1 MIADPLREALGLGV
15 LVVGAFYALWL
26 VSRRAD
32 RLVRDLSVVSFV
44 GHAVVALVIWY
55 RVPTLI
61 AGDAFV
67 YDAQALGSLEAR
79 AGKEG
84 FSILLGGLY
93 KTFGTTPVVGLL
105 LNALLTGLLVVVV
118 AKTAGRLGG
127 ERAARIAAVTAL
139 ILPPFIWWGSQ
150 LLREAP
156 MWILIALAAD
166 AAVAMAIEG
175 LSWRRAAWLLVVC
188 LAMLTVRAPVAAVV
202 AVSLA
207 LGLVLASA
215 PRPGDHIRRVAM
227 IGGAILLAF
236 FLFPRFEALQSLE
249 EENSASIVYSRNY
262 LATANTGFGEESALT
277 TSGLVGQLPSALP
290 LVVFGPLPWQLPSSG
305 LAAVADTFAWWFILY
320 WGVRGFGPLHRRF
333 GRASWVLIVP
343 AAALVGVLALTLAN
357 FGIVIR
363 MRAMIVVL
371 LLPYASV
378 GLALVAQRR
387 RAHVRD
393 PKLVRA
399 LSG

>member
-1 MIADPLREALGLGV
+1 MLADPLRHILGLGTLLAV
-15 LVVGAFYALWL
+15 SLYALWFF
-26 VSRRAD
+26 SREAGR
-32 RLVRDLSVVSFV
+32 SVKGLALASFF
-44 GHAVVALVIWY
+44 GHAVVATVIWY
-55 RVPTLI
+55 RVPALI

-67 YDAQALGSLEAR
+67 YHAQALGSLEAR

-84 FSILLGGLY
+84 FSILLGSLY
-93 KTFGTTPVVGLL
+93 RIVGATPVAGLL
-105 LNALLTGLLVVVV
+105 LSSFLMGLLVIVV
-118 AKTAGRLGG
+118 ARTAGRLGG

-139 ILPPFIWWGSQ
+139 LLPPFVWWGSQ

-175 LSWRRAAWLLVVC
+175 LSLRRAAWLLLVC
-188 LAMLTVRAPVAAVV
+188 LAMLTVRAPVAAVL

-215 PRPGDHIRRVAM
+215 PRPGDHVRRAAM
-227 IGGAILLAF
+227 IGGAVLLAL
-236 FLFPRFEALQSLE
+236 FLFPRFEALHSLE

-262 LATANTGFGEESALT
+262 LSSVNTGFGEEAAPT
-277 TSGLVGQLPSALP
+277 TSGLIGHLPSALP
-290 LVVFGPLPWQLPSSG
+290 QVMFGPLPWQLPSSG
-305 LAAVADTFAWWFILY
+305 LAAVTDTLAWWFVVY
-320 WGVRGFGPLHRRF
+320 WGLRGFGPLRRRF

-343 AAALVGVLALTLAN
+343 TVALIGVLALTLAN

-371 LLPYASV
+371 LLPYAAV
-378 GLALVAQRR
+378 GLALSRSRGRVS
-387 RAHVRD
+387 V
-393 PKLVRA
+393 PSPGTVRA
-399 LSG
+399 SA